1 MTKSIFAGGLAS
13 AIALSCFAVPASA
26 DALPGVRGVD
36 HIGMTVPDMAEAVSF
51 FGDVLGCKKAMSFG
65 PFMDDKGTFMHDLL
79 DVDPRAV
86 IEEIT
91 LMRCGF
97 GSNIEL
103 FKYTAPDQQTVKAK
117 NSDIG
122 GHHVAIYV
130 DDIEAAAAYLKDKG
144 VRTLMGPLPV
154 SEGPAAGQAILYF
167 FAPWG
172 LQMEAIS
179 YPDGMTYEDG
189 AETVLWSAREPA
201 K

>member
-1 MTKSIFAGGLAS
+1 MKHSIL
-13 AIALSCFAVPASA
+13 AIAALAVTLGVLPAKA
-26 DALPGVRGVD
+26 DTLPGVRGVN
-36 HIGMTVPDMAEAVSF
+36 HIGLTVPDINEAETF
-51 FGDVLGCKKAMSFG
+51 FSDVLGCEKATSFG
-65 PFMDDKGTFMHDLL
+65 PFRDDTGTFMQDLL

-86 IEEIT
+86 VNQIT

-103 FKYTAPDQQTVKAK
+103 FSYDAPDQKTVRPR

-122 GHHVAIYV
+122 GHHIGFYV
-130 DDIEAAAAYLKDKG
+130 DDIDAAAAYFKDKG
-144 VRTLMGPLPV
+144 IRTLMGPFPV
-154 SEGPAAGQAILYF
+154 NEGPAAGQSVLYF

-179 YPDGMTYEDG
+179 FPEGMAYEKDGG
-189 AETVLWSAREPA
+189 PVLWSNTEPA

>member
-1 MTKSIFAGGLAS
+1 MKHSIL
-13 AIALSCFAVPASA
+13 AIAALAVTLGALPAKA
-26 DALPGVRGVD
+26 ETLPGVRGVN
-36 HIGMTVPDMAEAVSF
+36 HIGLTVPDINEAETF
-51 FGDVLGCKKAMSFG
+51 FSDVLGCEKATSFG
-65 PFMDDKGTFMHDLL
+65 PFRDDTGTFMQDLL

-86 IEEIT
+86 VNQIT

-103 FKYTAPDQQTVKAK
+103 FSYDAPDQKTVRPR

-122 GHHVAIYV
+122 GHHIGFYV
-130 DDIEAAAAYLKDKG
+130 DDIDAAAAYFKDKG
-144 VRTLMGPLPV
+144 IRTLMGPFPV
-154 SEGPAAGQAILYF
+154 NEGPASGQSVLYF

-179 YPDGMTYEDG
+179 FPKGMAYEKDGG
-189 AETVLWSAREPA
+189 PVLWSNTEPA

>member
-1 MTKSIFAGGLAS
+1 MKHSIL
-13 AIALSCFAVPASA
+13 AIASLAVTLGVLPAKA
-26 DALPGVRGVD
+26 DTLPGVRGVN
-36 HIGMTVPDMAEAVSF
+36 HIGLTVPDINEAETF
-51 FGDVLGCKKAMSFG
+51 FSDVLGCEKATSFG
-65 PFMDDKGTFMHDLL
+65 PFRDDTGTFMQDLL

-86 IEEIT
+86 VNQIT

-103 FKYTAPDQQTVKAK
+103 FSYDAPDQQTVRPR

-122 GHHVAIYV
+122 GHHIGFYV
-130 DDIEAAAAYLKDKG
+130 DDIDAAAAYFKDKG
-144 VRTLMGPLPV
+144 IRTLMGPFPV
-154 SEGPAAGQAILYF
+154 NEGPAAGQSVLYF

-179 YPDGMTYEDG
+179 FPKGMAYEKDGG
-189 AETVLWSAREPA
+189 PVLWSNTEPA